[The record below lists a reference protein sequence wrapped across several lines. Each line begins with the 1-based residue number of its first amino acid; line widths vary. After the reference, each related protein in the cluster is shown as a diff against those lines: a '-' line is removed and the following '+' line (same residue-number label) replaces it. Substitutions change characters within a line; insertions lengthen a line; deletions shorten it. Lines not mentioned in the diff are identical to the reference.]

1 MNFISKTLCVFVF
14 VWFTVLSKLVASLKE
29 ADSLTS
35 EQELS
40 FLQTLL
46 QSKEINALVNVHS
59 KVGKVCKDEKCAP
72 LMSSSIQVRHIPS
85 LPESHHIHESTL
97 NTVYKFKCICCSVC
111 IWKKKQVALEVLEQL
126 SQRCHISPL
135 CKEIFYLLQKP
146 HFQVHFERFSH
157 QFKRRFLFSSFN
169 PLNVIPFLLSPCEN
183 GTEFI
188 GHSWCNRTE
197 GLLST
202 STRNTDRSGWRRRNG

>member
-111 IWKKKQVALEVLEQL
+111 IWKKKTGSIRGIGAIITAL
-126 SQRCHISPL
+126 
-135 CKEIFYLLQKP
+135 P
-146 HFQVHFERFSH
+146 HFTIVQGNLLFTTKTPFSGTFREVFPSI
-157 QFKRRFLFSSFN
+157 QTSISVFIFQSS
-169 PLNVIPFLLSPCEN
+169 
-183 GTEFI
+183 
-188 GHSWCNRTE
+188 
-197 GLLST
+197 
-202 STRNTDRSGWRRRNG
+202 